1 MNDITQILGDI
12 LNGSGNE
19 SGNLDIDVSNLL

>member
-1 MNDITQILGDI
+1 MDITQILSDA

-19 SGNLDIDVSNLL
+19 SGNVDLDVSNLL

>member
-12 LNGSGNE
+12 LNESGNE